1 MQITV
6 EDLSTVKKKISVKV
20 PADRVDAEITKSYNE
35 IKKHA
40 AIKGFRKGKVPQAHL
55 EKHFR
60 DKMQDDVL
68 KSLVNDTYFKA
79 LTDQNI
85 FPVSYPVIESDD
97 LKKGESFTYT
107 ATVEVFPEIEVKDY
121 AGIELKKELLQVS
134 DQEIERRLEE
144 MREGLAQLQPLEE
157 DRSIQTGD
165 FVTLDF
171 QGFVNGE
178 AIEQGTAEGFV
189 LEIGSGKFIPGFE
202 DQLVGMKNGEEGE
215 IKVSFPENYGSSELS
230 GKEAT
235 FAVNIKEIKVKKVPP
250 LDDDLA
256 KELGEFETLAEVRA
270 KIAELYEMQERQRVD
285 SEFRELLIRTL
296 IEKNGFEVPE
306 ALVDKQ
312 VQLMLDNAKRR
323 LAAQNMSLEMMG
335 LDEDRYK
342 MQFRGIA
349 ENQVKGTLLLEAL
362 AKQENIQAEESDLDA
377 EMETIAT
384 QNNQNVDTIRKY
396 FKSNEQARENLASQ
410 VRENKAI
417 EFVIQKTKVVEVPRA
432 EMTQERADG

>member
-202 DQLVGMKNGEEGE
+202 DQLVGMRNGEEGE

-296 IEKNGFEVPE
+296 IEKNDFEVPE

-312 VQLMLDNAKRR
+312 AQLMLDNAKRR